1 MSFVRPVLRWTS
13 ILLLWTVVAA
23 CLVVTIVPRYL
34 DRIYYHGPD
43 SGHYDG
49 ERFFN
54 PDGEDTVRVPGNRRG
69 GRAGFLWRQATGAD
83 GRPEWPDRIAVH
95 KDTPPARVD
104 GGAMRATWV
113 GHATVLVQANGLN
126 ILTDPVWSEVAGPFG
141 LAGPRRT
148 TAPAIDF
155 DKLPKIDLVLVSHNH
170 YDHLDLATLKRL
182 WVRDQPIIVT
192 SLGND
197 AIIRSAGIP
206 QRGYQTDCGHCPG
219 VEALD
224 WGDDA
229 VLIWSGDVPSVEKP
243 TRFAQ
248 VIVNRNHHWGSRW
261 FTDRNRALWSSF
273 VVRLPGGNMFFA
285 GDTGAGDYK
294 WADQA
299 ASYGPIRLA
308 IMPIG
313 AFRFQEGEMRTG
325 SHIGPGEAIKLWSR
339 MGRPVTLPMHWG
351 TFRLSWEGYWTPP
364 RMLRAIQACAGETSG
379 RFAPQSIG
387 RPWDIP
393 ALAAAPPPVDD
404 ARIDACMKDP
414 AVTALR

>member
-1 MSFVRPVLRWTS
+1 MHFVRPVLRWAS
-13 ILLLWTVVAA
+13 ILLLWTVIAA
-23 CLVVTIVPRYL
+23 CLAVTILPRYL

-83 GRPEWPDRIAVH
+83 GRPAWPDRIAVH

-113 GHATVLVQANGLN
+113 GHATVLVQTNGLN
-126 ILTDPVWSEVAGPFG
+126 ILTDPMWGEVAGPFG

-148 TAPAIDF
+148 APPGIDF
-155 DKLPKIDLVLVSHNH
+155 DRLPRIDLVVLSHNH
-170 YDHLDLATLKRL
+170 YDHLDLPTLEKLAT
-182 WVRDQPIIVT
+182 RDKPLIVT

-197 AIIRSAGIP
+197 TILRSAGIEA
-206 QRGYQTDCGHCPG
+206 RG
-219 VEALD
+219 LD
-224 WGDDA
+224 WGERVTLRPGID
-229 VLIWSGDVPSVEKP
+229 
-243 TRFAQ
+243 

-273 VVRLPGGNMFFA
+273 VVTLPGGNLFFA

-325 SHIGPGEAIKLWSR
+325 SHIGPGEAIKLWNR

-387 RPWDIP
+387 QPWDIP
-393 ALAAAPPPVDD
+393 ALTAAPPPVDE
-404 ARIDACMKDP
+404 ARVDACMKDP

>member
-1 MSFVRPVLRWTS
+1 MSFVRPVLRWAS
-13 ILLLWTVVAA
+13 ILLLWAVVAA
-23 CLVVTIVPRYL
+23 CLAVTIVPRYL

-43 SGHYDG
+43 SSHYNG

-83 GRPEWPDRIAVH
+83 GRPEWPDRVAVH
-95 KDTPPARVD
+95 KDMPPARVD

-126 ILTDPVWSEVAGPFG
+126 ILTDPMWSEVAGPFG

-148 TAPAIDF
+148 APPAIDF
-155 DKLPKIDLVLVSHNH
+155 DKLPKIDLVVVSHNH
-170 YDHLDLATLKRL
+170 YDHLDLPTLQKL
-182 WVRDQPIIVT
+182 AARDKPLIVT

-197 AIIRSAGIP
+197 TILRSAG
-206 QRGYQTDCGHCPG
+206 
-219 VEALD
+219 VEARALD
-224 WGDDA
+224 WGERVALRPGID
-229 VLIWSGDVPSVEKP
+229 
-243 TRFAQ
+243 

-273 VVRLPGGNMFFA
+273 VVTLPGGNLFFA

-325 SHIGPGEAIKLWSR
+325 SHIGPGEGIKLWNR

-364 RMLRAIQACAGETSG
+364 RMLRAIQACVGETSG
-379 RFAPQSIG
+379 RFAPQSLG
-387 RPWDIP
+387 RAWDIP
-393 ALAAAPPPVDD
+393 TLAAAPPPVSD

>member
-13 ILLLWTVVAA
+13 ILLLWSVVAA
-23 CLVVTIVPRYL
+23 CLAVTIVPRYL

-83 GRPEWPDRIAVH
+83 GRPEWPDRVAVH
-95 KDTPPARVD
+95 KDMPPARVD

-126 ILTDPVWSEVAGPFG
+126 ILTDPIWSEVAGPFG

-148 TAPAIDF
+148 APPAIDF
-155 DKLPKIDLVLVSHNH
+155 DKLPKIDLVLISHNH
-170 YDHLDLATLKRL
+170 YDHLDLPTLKQL
-182 WVRDQPIIVT
+182 WARDKPAIIT

-197 AIIRSAGIP
+197 TILRSAGIEA
-206 QRGYQTDCGHCPG
+206 RGLDWGERAELRPG
-219 VEALD
+219 VE
-224 WGDDA
+224 
-229 VLIWSGDVPSVEKP
+229 
-243 TRFAQ
+243 

-273 VVRLPGGNMFFA
+273 VVTLPGGNLFFA

-308 IMPIG
+308 ILPIG

-325 SHIGPGEAIKLWSR
+325 SHIGPGEAIKLWNR
-339 MGRPVTLPMHWG
+339 MGRPTTLPMHWG

-379 RFAPQSIG
+379 RFAPQSLG
-387 RPWDIP
+387 RAWDIP
-393 ALAAAPPPVDD
+393 TLAAAPPPVSD
-404 ARIDACMKDP
+404 ARVDACMKDP

>member
-23 CLVVTIVPRYL
+23 CLAVTIVPRYL
-34 DRIYYHGPD
+34 DRIYYHGAE

-83 GRPEWPDRIAVH
+83 GRPEWPDRIAVA
-95 KDTPPARVD
+95 KDVPPARVT
-104 GGAMRATWV
+104 GEAMRTTWV
-113 GHATVLVQANGLN
+113 GHATVLVQTNGLN

-155 DKLPKIDLVLVSHNH
+155 DKLPRIDLVVVSHNH
-170 YDHLDLATLKRL
+170 YDHLDLPTLKKL
-182 WVRDQPIIVT
+182 WARDKPLIVT

-197 AIIRSAGIP
+197 TILRSAGIEA
-206 QRGYQTDCGHCPG
+206 RGVDWGERVALRPG
-219 VEALD
+219 VD
-224 WGDDA
+224 
-229 VLIWSGDVPSVEKP
+229 
-243 TRFAQ
+243 

-273 VVRLPGGNMFFA
+273 VVTLPGGNLFFA
-285 GDTGAGDYK
+285 GDTGAGDYQ

-308 IMPIG
+308 ILPIG

-325 SHIGPGEAIKLWSR
+325 SHIGPGEAIKLWNR

-364 RMLRAIQACAGETSG
+364 RMLRAIQACAGERSG
-379 RFAPQSIG
+379 SFAPQSLG
-387 RPWDIP
+387 RAWDIP
-393 ALAAAPPPVDD
+393 ALTTAPPPIDD
-404 ARIDACMKDP
+404 TRVDACMKDP

>member
-13 ILLLWTVVAA
+13 ILLLWSVVAA
-23 CLVVTIVPRYL
+23 CLAVTIVPRYL

-83 GRPEWPDRIAVH
+83 GRPEWPDRVAVH
-95 KDTPPARVD
+95 KDMPPARVD

-126 ILTDPVWSEVAGPFG
+126 ILTDPIWSEVAGPFG

-148 TAPAIDF
+148 APPAIDF

-170 YDHLDLATLKRL
+170 YDHLDLPTLKQL
-182 WVRDQPIIVT
+182 WARDKPAIIT

-197 AIIRSAGIP
+197 TILRSAGIEA
-206 QRGYQTDCGHCPG
+206 RGLDWGERAALRPG
-219 VEALD
+219 VE
-224 WGDDA
+224 
-229 VLIWSGDVPSVEKP
+229 
-243 TRFAQ
+243 

-273 VVRLPGGNMFFA
+273 VVTLPGGNLFFA

-308 IMPIG
+308 ILPIG

-325 SHIGPGEAIKLWSR
+325 SHIGPGEAIKLWNR
-339 MGRPVTLPMHWG
+339 MGRPTTLPMHWG

-379 RFAPQSIG
+379 RFAPQSLG
-387 RPWDIP
+387 RAWDIP
-393 ALAAAPPPVDD
+393 TLAAAPPPVSD
-404 ARIDACMKDP
+404 ARVDACMKDP

>member
-13 ILLLWTVVAA
+13 ILLLWTMVAA
-23 CLVVTIVPRYL
+23 CLAVTIVPRYL

-83 GRPEWPDRIAVH
+83 GRPEWPDRVAVH
-95 KDTPPARVD
+95 KDMPPARVD
-104 GGAMRATWV
+104 GGGMRATWV

-126 ILTDPVWSEVAGPFG
+126 ILTDPIWSEVAGPFG

-148 TAPAIDF
+148 APPAIDF

-170 YDHLDLATLKRL
+170 YDHLDLPTLKRL
-182 WVRDQPIIVT
+182 WARDKPAIIT

-197 AIIRSAGIP
+197 TILRSAGIEA
-206 QRGYQTDCGHCPG
+206 RGLDWGERAALRPG
-219 VEALD
+219 VE
-224 WGDDA
+224 
-229 VLIWSGDVPSVEKP
+229 
-243 TRFAQ
+243 

-273 VVRLPGGNMFFA
+273 VVRLPGGNLFFA

-308 IMPIG
+308 ILPIG
-313 AFRFQEGEMRTG
+313 AFRFQEGEIRTG
-325 SHIGPGEAIKLWSR
+325 SHIGPGEAIKLWNR
-339 MGRPVTLPMHWG
+339 MGRPTTLPMHWG

-379 RFAPQSIG
+379 RFAPQSLG
-387 RPWDIP
+387 RAWDIP
-393 ALAAAPPPVDD
+393 TLAAAPPPVSD
-404 ARIDACMKDP
+404 ARVDACMKDP

>member
-23 CLVVTIVPRYL
+23 CLAVTIVPRYL
-34 DRIYYHGPD
+34 DRIYYHGPE

-54 PDGEDTVRVPGNRRG
+54 PDGEDTVRVPGSRRG

-95 KDTPPARVD
+95 KDVPPARVD
-104 GGAMRATWV
+104 GGAMRATWI

-155 DKLPKIDLVLVSHNH
+155 DKLPKIDLVVVSHNH
-170 YDHLDLATLKRL
+170 YDHLDLPTLGKL
-182 WVRDQPIIVT
+182 WARDKPLIVT

-197 AIIRSAGIP
+197 AILRSAGIEA
-206 QRGYQTDCGHCPG
+206 RG
-219 VEALD
+219 LD
-224 WGDDA
+224 WGERVALRPGID
-229 VLIWSGDVPSVEKP
+229 
-243 TRFAQ
+243 

-273 VVRLPGGNMFFA
+273 VVTLPGGNLFFA

-299 ASYGPIRLA
+299 ASYDPIRLA

-325 SHIGPGEAIKLWSR
+325 SHIGPGEAIKLWNR

-379 RFAPQSIG
+379 RFAPQSLG
-387 RPWDIP
+387 QPWDIP
-393 ALAAAPPPVDD
+393 ALGLAVAAPPPPVSD
-404 ARIDACMKDP
+404 ARVDACMKDP

>member
-13 ILLLWTVVAA
+13 ILLLWIVVAA
-23 CLVVTIVPRYL
+23 CLAVTIIPRYL
-34 DRIYYHGPD
+34 DRVYYHGPD

-83 GRPEWPDRIAVH
+83 GRPVWPERAVFP

-104 GGAMRATWV
+104 GGAMRVTWV
-113 GHATVLVQANGLN
+113 GHATVLVQTNGLN
-126 ILTDPVWSEVAGPFG
+126 ILTDPMWSEVAGPFG

-148 TAPAIDF
+148 APPGIDF
-155 DKLPKIDLVLVSHNH
+155 DRLPKIDLIVVSHNH
-170 YDHLDLATLKRL
+170 YDHLDLPTLEKL
-182 WVRDQPIIVT
+182 AARDKPLIVT

-197 AIIRSAGIP
+197 TILRSAGVVA
-206 QRGYQTDCGHCPG
+206 RG
-219 VEALD
+219 LD
-224 WGDDA
+224 WGERVTLRPGVD
-229 VLIWSGDVPSVEKP
+229 
-243 TRFAQ
+243 

-273 VVRLPGGNMFFA
+273 VVTLPGGNLFFA

-325 SHIGPGEAIKLWSR
+325 SHIGPGEAIKLWNR
-339 MGRPVTLPMHWG
+339 MGRPTTLPVHWG

-364 RMLRAIQACAGETSG
+364 RMLWAIQACAGETSR
-379 RFAPQSIG
+379 RFTPQLIG
-387 RPWDIP
+387 RPWNIP

-404 ARIDACMKDP
+404 ARVDACMKDP

>member
-23 CLVVTIVPRYL
+23 CLAVTIVPRYL
-34 DRIYYHGPD
+34 DRIYHHGPQ

-49 ERFFN
+49 EHFFN

-83 GRPEWPDRIAVH
+83 GRPAWPDRIAVN
-95 KDTPPARVD
+95 KDAPPARVV

-126 ILTDPVWSEVAGPFG
+126 ILTDPMWSEVAGPFG

-148 TAPAIDF
+148 APPGIDF
-155 DKLPKIDLVLVSHNH
+155 DKLPKIDLIVVSHNH
-170 YDHLDLATLKRL
+170 YDHLDLPTLEKL
-182 WVRDQPIIVT
+182 AARDKPLIVT

-197 AIIRSAGIP
+197 TILRSAGIAA
-206 QRGYQTDCGHCPG
+206 RGVDWGERVTLRPG
-219 VEALD
+219 VD
-224 WGDDA
+224 
-229 VLIWSGDVPSVEKP
+229 
-243 TRFAQ
+243 

-273 VVRLPGGNMFFA
+273 VVTLPDGNLFFA

-294 WADQA
+294 WANQA

-325 SHIGPGEAIKLWSR
+325 SHIGPGEAIKLWNR
-339 MGRPVTLPMHWG
+339 MGRPVTLPIHWG

-364 RMLRAIQACAGETSG
+364 RMLRAIQACASESSG

-404 ARIDACMKDP
+404 TRVDACMKDP

>member
-1 MSFVRPVLRWTS
+1 MHFVRPVLRWTS
-13 ILLLWTVVAA
+13 ILLLWTVIAA
-23 CLVVTIVPRYL
+23 CLAVTIVPRYL
-34 DRIYYHGPD
+34 DRIYYHGPE

-54 PDGEDTVRVPGNRRG
+54 PDGEDTARVPGSRRG

-83 GRPEWPDRIAVH
+83 GRPEWPDRVAVH
-95 KDTPPARVD
+95 KDTPPARVT

-113 GHATVLVQANGLN
+113 GHATVLVQADGLN
-126 ILTDPVWSEVAGPFG
+126 LLTDPVWSDVAGPFG

-148 TAPAIDF
+148 APPGIDL
-155 DKLPKIDLVLVSHNH
+155 DKLPRIDLIVVSHNH
-170 YDHLDLATLKRL
+170 YDHLDLPTLKKL
-182 WVRDQPIIVT
+182 WERDQPLIVT

-197 AIIRSAGIP
+197 TILRSAGIEA
-206 QRGYQTDCGHCPG
+206 RG
-219 VEALD
+219 AD
-224 WGDDA
+224 WGERVTLRPGID
-229 VLIWSGDVPSVEKP
+229 
-243 TRFAQ
+243 
-248 VIVNRNHHWGSRW
+248 VIVNRNHHWSSRW

-273 VVRLPGGNMFFA
+273 VVTLPDGNLFFA
-285 GDTGAGDYK
+285 GDTGAGDYQ
-294 WADQA
+294 WANQA

-308 IMPIG
+308 ILPIG
-313 AFRFQEGEMRTG
+313 AFRFEEGEMRTG
-325 SHIGPGEAIKLWSR
+325 SHIGPGEAIKLWNR

-393 ALAAAPPPVDD
+393 ALGATPPPVDD
-404 ARIDACMKDP
+404 ARVDACLEDP

>member
-13 ILLLWTVVAA
+13 ILLLWAVVAA
-23 CLVVTIVPRYL
+23 CLAVTIVPRFL
-34 DRIYYHGPD
+34 DRIYYHGPE

-54 PDGEDTVRVPGNRRG
+54 PDGEDTVRVPGSNRG

-83 GRPEWPDRIAVH
+83 GRPEWPDRVAVH
-95 KDTPPARVD
+95 KDAPPAHVD

-126 ILTDPVWSEVAGPFG
+126 ILTDPMWSDVAGPFG

-148 TAPAIDF
+148 APPGIDF
-155 DKLPKIDLVLVSHNH
+155 DKLPRIDLVVVSHNH
-170 YDHLDLATLKRL
+170 YDHLDLPTLERL
-182 WVRDQPIIVT
+182 WQRDKPLIVT

-197 AIIRSAGIP
+197 AILRSAGIEARGVDWG
-206 QRGYQTDCGHCPG
+206 QRIALRPG
-219 VEALD
+219 VN
-224 WGDDA
+224 
-229 VLIWSGDVPSVEKP
+229 
-243 TRFAQ
+243 

-273 VVRLPGGNMFFA
+273 VVTLPGGNLFFA
-285 GDTGAGDYK
+285 GDTGAGDYQ
-294 WADQA
+294 WANQA

-325 SHIGPGEAIKLWSR
+325 SHIGPGEAIKLWNR
-339 MGRPVTLPMHWG
+339 MGRPTTLPMHWG

-393 ALAAAPPPVDD
+393 ALGAAPPPVDD
-404 ARIDACMKDP
+404 ARVDACLKAP

>member
-13 ILLLWTVVAA
+13 ILLLWSVVAA
-23 CLVVTIVPRYL
+23 CLAVTIVPRYL

-83 GRPEWPDRIAVH
+83 GRPEWPDRVAVH
-95 KDTPPARVD
+95 KDMPPARVD

-126 ILTDPVWSEVAGPFG
+126 ILTDPIWSEVAGPFG

-148 TAPAIDF
+148 APPAIDF

-170 YDHLDLATLKRL
+170 YDHLDLPTLKQL
-182 WVRDQPIIVT
+182 WARDKPAIIT

-197 AIIRSAGIP
+197 TILRSAGI
-206 QRGYQTDCGHCPG
+206 
-219 VEALD
+219 EAYGLD
-224 WGDDA
+224 WGQAGTLTDKGLEVENGLPRCDPVA
-229 VLIWSGDVPSVEKP
+229 ACPGDRA
-243 TRFAQ
+243 T

-273 VVRLPGGNMFFA
+273 VVTLPGGNLFFA

-308 IMPIG
+308 ILPIG

-325 SHIGPGEAIKLWSR
+325 SHIGPGEAIKLWNR
-339 MGRPVTLPMHWG
+339 MGRPTTLPMHWG

-379 RFAPQSIG
+379 RFAPQSLG
-387 RPWDIP
+387 RAWDIP
-393 ALAAAPPPVDD
+393 TLAAAPPPVSD
-404 ARIDACMKDP
+404 ARVDACMKDP